1 MLEGL
6 STSKLS
12 SFIVLTSTW
21 HHCLSI
27 LINAGCCFGCGFDS
41 SRNCFL
47 DKADVNNASL
57 GDLLA
62 HVTPVSWLLWKWHLT
77 HANASGAQSS
87 NVEVDSFEIP
97 LSAKILALSVVCCT
111 WQMDEMFVLLALLSC
126 LCLAKGGTTAN
137 LSNPE
142 VICINF
148 APVALF
154 SWMCTSRWDWAR
166 EGWEDEND
174 WGYQIEMDTEPSNDS
189 CWKANW
195 WQGRMNACIC
205 CMLVGFWNL
214 PLVLSF
220 ENLWEAKERDGTQLA
235 VNIKKKLIEQV
246 QSGKCQTDKCQAV
259 GPKNVYKRIFHK
271 NTNPQKTIAEPVIP
285 KSKIPRKLPNP
296 PVFRDDKCHN

>member
-1 MLEGL
+1 
-6 STSKLS
+6 
-12 SFIVLTSTW
+12 
-21 HHCLSI
+21 
-27 LINAGCCFGCGFDS
+27 
-41 SRNCFL
+41 
-47 DKADVNNASL
+47 
-57 GDLLA
+57 
-62 HVTPVSWLLWKWHLT
+62 
-77 HANASGAQSS
+77 
-87 NVEVDSFEIP
+87 
-97 LSAKILALSVVCCT
+97 
-111 WQMDEMFVLLALLSC
+111 
-126 LCLAKGGTTAN
+126 
-137 LSNPE
+137 
-142 VICINF
+142 
-148 APVALF
+148 
-154 SWMCTSRWDWAR
+154 MCTSRWDWAR

-285 KSKIPRKLPNP
+285 KSKIPRKLLILLYSEMTSAINSFLTDMCYWTFSATAFLNSLNEINSWQ
-296 PVFRDDKCHN
+296 VTFAYCCGEGREKNHFFKGCESGLVMKKL